1 MNRYTYKAK
10 RKDNGEWVYGNAI
23 INPNSTDK
31 IVIVESGVTSYSST
45 KESILEFINDYV
57 EIIPETLCQCTG
69 LKDRDGNYIF
79 ENDIVLIT
87 MKDIVKEKGK
97 WITKIIYEE
106 NIVCWNKKESGFR
119 FKDKDGIDWIGTDN
133 EVKIIGNKFDK
144 EED

>member
-1 MNRYTYKAK
+1 MNRYTFKAK
-10 RKDNGEWVYGNAI
+10 RKDNNEWVYGYYVKG
-23 INPNSTDK
+23 STRNCIFLGLTANYYD
-31 IVIVESGVTSYSST
+31 
-45 KESILEFINDYV
+45 
-57 EIIPETLCQCTG
+57 IIPETLCQCTG
-69 LKDRDGNYIF
+69 LQDIDGNYIF

-106 NIVCWNKKESGFR
+106 HIVCWNEKESGFR